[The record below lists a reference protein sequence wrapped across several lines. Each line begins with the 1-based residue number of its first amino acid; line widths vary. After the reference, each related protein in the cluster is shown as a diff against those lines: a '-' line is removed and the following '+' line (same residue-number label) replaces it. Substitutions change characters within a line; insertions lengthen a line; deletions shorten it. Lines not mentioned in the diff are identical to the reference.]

1 MRDVYELLREKE
13 NALERV
19 DREIEALR
27 LVAPLLTDDTDT
39 GPVLATAPAVRDVAD
54 AQRLRPKGPLR
65 AARPPVTNEPGRW
78 SKGAMDYV
86 KSETAKHIS
95 SRLKRLV
102 TPLLNASRFA
112 S

>member
-1 MRDVYELLREKE
+1 MRDVYEVLQEKE

-39 GPVLATAPAVRDVAD
+39 LPVLATAPFVREVVD
-54 AQRLRPKGPLR
+54 AQRLRQKGPLR
-65 AARPPVTNEPGRW
+65 AARPAVTNEPGRW
-78 SKGAMDYV
+78 SKGATDYL
-86 KSETAKHIS
+86 KSETAKRIS

-112 S
+112 T